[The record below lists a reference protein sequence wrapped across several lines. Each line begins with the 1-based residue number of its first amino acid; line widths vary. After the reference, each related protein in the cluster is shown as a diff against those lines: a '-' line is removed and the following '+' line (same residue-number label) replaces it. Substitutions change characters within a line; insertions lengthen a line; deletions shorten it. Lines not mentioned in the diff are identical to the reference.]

1 MNVIIHSLQNAQIQ
15 NGIFP
20 ATSFTDFNGRA
31 DEPFFFGN
39 NWYTVDQQDSGGSGL
54 NVAALVN
61 VAAGNL
67 VLGNLGI
74 NASLIPFVGIPQP
87 VYPPSI
93 LTVAQF
99 SEMRIVAGTN
109 GGVDTGPCVFAQPNN
124 GNGYMA
130 RSFNLAGNR
139 QILLARRLDTTQVLL
154 TGVFNNVNYGDT
166 IRIDVTPAVGQ
177 NTVRLLVNGVV
188 IETVI
193 DNNALRPQSGMFG
206 IAHQGTTNATDTW
219 NAYSGGIL

>member
-1 MNVIIHSLQNAQIQ
+1 
-15 NGIFP
+15 
-20 ATSFTDFNGRA
+20 
-31 DEPFFFGN
+31 
-39 NWYTVDQQDSGGSGL
+39 
-54 NVAALVN
+54 LVN

-67 VLGNLGI
+67 VLGNVGV

-87 VYPPSI
+87 VYPPNI
-93 LTVAQF
+93 INVAQF
-99 SEMRIVAGTN
+99 SEMKIIAGTN

-166 IRIDVTPAVGQ
+166 IRIEVTPSAPS
-177 NTVRLLVNGVV
+177 NTVRLVVNGITV
-188 IETVI
+188 ETVV
-193 DNNALRPQSGMFG
+193 DNNALRPTSGMFG